1 MKKRETE
8 AQGKA
13 SLRCTGYEHFH
24 ESYCSTPERERR
36 RPDRLKPWP
45 CQESG
50 VAMTCSSDRM
60 VPVDFSAT
68 FICRGRD
75 GSTSPI
81 VFKKEFMLQAR
92 VIKRCKTD
100 RNYRGN
106 VIQAMIRRSLAETM
120 SLKPSWHCFSCQ
132 GNVHKFGS
140 IPSGLTKTDE
150 NGRVPCRLFLIPV
163 CSDEGC
169 STSSTQEFSS
179 ILAKSAKATGNK
191 RFHPNLGFQ
200 VCKKCNKSD
209 DASEQFNRCS
219 RCKVTYYCSRE
230 CQKDHWLIHK
240 THCAPPK

>member
-1 MKKRETE
+1 M
-8 AQGKA
+8 AA
-13 SLRCTGYEHFH
+13 
-24 ESYCSTPERERR
+24 
-36 RPDRLKPWP
+36 
-45 CQESG
+45 
-50 VAMTCSSDRM
+50 SSDRT
-60 VPVDFSAT
+60 VPVDFSGQ
-68 FICRGRD
+68 IMYRGRD

-81 VFKKEFMLQAR
+81 EFEKEFMLPAG
-92 VIKRCKTD
+92 VIERGKTD
-100 RNYRGN
+100 RTYRRN
-106 VIQAMIRRSLAETM
+106 VIQDMICRSSTEMM

-132 GNVHKFGS
+132 GNFHKFIS
-140 IPSGLTKTDE
+140 IPGGLTNTDE

-191 RFHPNLGFQ
+191 RFHPKRGFQ
-200 VCKKCNKSD
+200 VCRKCNKSD

-240 THCAPPK
+240 TSCAPPK